1 MFARHERPGPG
12 TLFRVLSPAL
22 ALLAL
27 FLAARSASALLR
39 LGAPGRLGEPGRLG
53 AEARSFVAGLGQDLG
68 LALALGLCAAALGL
82 LAARLGAR
90 AGALARSIGWSLFG
104 LLALYLA
111 LTAPAAAIL
120 GSPLTWPM
128 LAGAGTALGDSV
140 RAQIGWANGLAVA
153 AVLATALLLP
163 RALRGAGAARAS
175 ALILGLAL
183 LALAAL
189 LGQAVEPPPGGGHR
203 NALVALGETAWRG
216 RALAGARALARA
228 QEDPT
233 GASLASQLP
242 EEGPAVDLRA
252 FAGAARGRN
261 LIWVV
266 LESTG
271 AAYLKPYGAQRDPM
285 PRLSAMAE
293 GGIVFE
299 QAYAVYPESV
309 KGIFSLLCAA
319 ETEPYRAASAYAASA
334 RPCRD
339 LAALLGDAGYETALY
354 HSGRFAYLGMR
365 EILAGRG
372 YKRMVDAGGIGGPHA
387 SSFGVDENAAVDRI
401 LADLDRRAPN
411 RPFFVHY
418 LPIAGHHPYE
428 SPGTG
433 PRPFGERDN
442 FHRYLSDLAMGD
454 AALGRLIDGVAV
466 RGLAEETLWVFSGDH
481 GEAFEQHPGNIAHS
495 LFIYEENMRVPLIV
509 VAPGLTNRIPNSAG
523 AGSPPLR
530 APQIASLVDVAPTI
544 LALLGLDAPPD
555 WQGRSLLAPDPG
567 AAHFYTDHTSW
578 QEGLRHGSWKYILDR
593 DSGRG
598 ELFDLAADPGETR
611 DVSPEH
617 PARAARYRE
626 HLER

>member
-1 MFARHERPGPG
+1 M
-12 TLFRVLSPAL
+12 LSPAL

-39 LGAPGRLGEPGRLG
+39 LGGSGGLGEPSRLD
-53 AEARSFVAGLGQDLG
+53 AEARAFLAGLGQDLG
-68 LALALGLCAAALGL
+68 LAFALGLCAAALGL

-90 AGALARSIGWSLFG
+90 AVTLARGSGWIAFG

-163 RALRGAGAARAS
+163 RALCASGGTRDS

-183 LALAAL
+183 LAIPAL
-189 LGQAVEPPPGGGHR
+189 LGLAVEPPPGGGHR
-203 NALVALGETAWRG
+203 NALFALGETAWRG
-216 RALAGARALARA
+216 RSAAAARGLARA
-228 QEDPT
+228 QGSA
-233 GASLASQLP
+233 GATLASQLP
-242 EEGPAVDLRA
+242 EEGPALDLRA
-252 FAGAARGRN
+252 FAGGAGGRN

-271 AAYLKPYGAQRDPM
+271 AAYLKPYGAERDPM

-319 ETEPYRAASAYAASA
+319 ETEPYRAAADYAATA

-339 LAALLGDAGYETALY
+339 LAALLRDAGYEASLY

-372 YKRMVDAGGIGGPHA
+372 YGRMVDAGGIGGPHA

-411 RPFFVHY
+411 RPFFIHY

-433 PRPFGERDN
+433 PRPFGEQDN

-454 AALGRLIDGVAV
+454 AALGRLIDGVAA

-495 LFIYEENMRVPLIV
+495 LFIYEENMRVPLIF
-509 VAPGLTNRIPNSAG
+509 VAPGLTDRVPGVAG

-530 APQIASLVDVAPTI
+530 APQIASLIDVAPTI

-555 WQGRSLLAPDPG
+555 WQGRSLLAPHPG
-567 AAHFYTDHTSW
+567 TAHFYTDHTSW
-578 QEGLRHGSWKYILDR
+578 QEGLRHGAWKYILDR